1 MPKSLSCSR
10 PRIRSVAV
18 TVRRPGARAAPATSH
33 RTCDHVGRV
42 NRSANAASRVR
53 RSGGRGEP
61 QGGERACRIPFVE
74 SARDG
79 AATPCGCG
87 QPNQVRPF
95 PGPHRSITV
104 AAMTASDPQLAEI
117 VTRFETFEVQA
128 GRGGYTL
135 RHRGS
140 HPPVARLRPI
150 PDSDR
155 FELFYWSAV
164 RGRWRTFGD
173 FGRLKLT
180 LERAHEIVHAEPI
193 FHLQNPLNSAQPVA
207 KVERTSPPKMAKVEL
222 RACFGIRLAPR

>member
-42 NRSANAASRVR
+42 NRSATAASRVR

-79 AATPCGCG
+79 AATPGG
-87 QPNQVRPF
+87 RRPPNRFDPF
-95 PGPHRSITV
+95 PHRSITV

-117 VTRFETFEVQA
+117 VTRFETFDVQA

-135 RHRGS
+135 SHRAS
-140 HPPVARLRPI
+140 PAPVARVRPI
-150 PDSDR
+150 PDSDG
-155 FELFYWSAV
+155 FGLFYWPAV
-164 RGRWRTFGD
+164 RGRWRAFGD

-180 LERAHEIVHAEPI
+180 LERAH
-193 FHLQNPLNSAQPVA
+193 
-207 KVERTSPPKMAKVEL
+207 
-222 RACFGIRLAPR
+222 